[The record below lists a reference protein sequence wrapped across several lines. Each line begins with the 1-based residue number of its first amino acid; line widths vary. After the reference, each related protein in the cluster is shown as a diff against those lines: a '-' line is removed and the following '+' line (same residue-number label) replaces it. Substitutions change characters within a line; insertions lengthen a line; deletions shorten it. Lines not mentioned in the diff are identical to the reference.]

1 MEQDHFAFHGYLI
14 HQNAAV
20 LLEMAVILENNSPH
34 FLEC

>member
-20 LLEMAVILENNSPH
+20 LLKTIIILENNNTH
-34 FLEC
+34 FLVC